1 MSKLAGP
8 STTPQEAAPP
18 KAPPPAYG
26 AANMTDLEPLITWA
40 SCEVLNANS
49 KTPLGNAL
57 KQGMRDQETLIVESD
72 ADEQLLLSVALPAP
86 VKLHSI
92 ALEAAENAPKSVK
105 LFINKPDM
113 NFDDAEGTPCTQ
125 ALDMTGSGGKYT
137 LKFVSFQFVQHLTIF
152 VSDNMADDEVT
163 NLEAVRLY
171 GQPLEAMNMSEFKRV
186 G

>member
-1 MSKLAGP
+1 MALKV
-8 STTPQEAAPP
+8 
-18 KAPPPAYG
+18 
-26 AANMTDLEPLITWA
+26 DLLPVDIA
-40 SCEVLNANS
+40 KSGVLNAANPALLTS
-49 KTPLGNAL
+49 VLEGKGGEPL
-57 KQGMRDQETLIVESD
+57 QSD